1 MPVINFHRLTREN
14 YDNAHEK
21 QLNLEEIFNW
31 GKISIVLNPLV
42 EQLSLVRSSFNSI
55 TKSNRITAK
64 NPSFS
69 EKFPWLSLSL
79 SLAPL
84 EIVISLLVRFQVT
97 RGLQG
102 KSDLLSLT
110 TRLQQEN
117 YVQTFLL

>member
-1 MPVINFHRLTREN
+1 MASIFVAFVDRVPVINFHRLTREN

-69 EKFPWLSLSL
+69 EKFP
-79 SLAPL
+79 
-84 EIVISLLVRFQVT
+84 
-97 RGLQG
+97 
-102 KSDLLSLT
+102 
-110 TRLQQEN
+110 
-117 YVQTFLL
+117 